1 MHTCGTSMS
10 PPSSVQQVWW
20 RDGLDLQRD
29 GAVQVVESFC
39 SRASPTRSREGEREE
54 GSRAARVGGGGAG
67 GGCAPSPINIE
78 GWEGSPCPSPK
89 PSAGGQGREEWG
101 ASLPPP
107 SRSSPRVSLGFGRM
121 GPMGPCA
128 PAQCVQGTPS

>member
-29 GAVQVVESFC
+29 DAVQVVESFC

-54 GSRAARVGGGGAG
+54 GSRAARLEGKVWGVVR
-67 GGCAPSPINIE
+67 PSPLYIE
-78 GWEGSPCPSPK
+78 GWEPPRP
-89 PSAGGQGREEWG
+89 
-101 ASLPPP
+101 PPP
-107 SRSSPRVSLGFGRM
+107 SLGG
-121 GPMGPCA
+121 GPKEEGVGGKFP
-128 PAQCVQGTPS
+128 PPS

>member
-1 MHTCGTSMS
+1 MHTCGTSTS

-54 GSRAARVGGGGAG
+54 GNRAARVGGGGVWGVRPQPSLYRGVGDQPLPLLQALGPAAKGEGVG
-67 GGCAPSPINIE
+67 G
-78 GWEGSPCPSPK
+78 K
-89 PSAGGQGREEWG
+89 
-101 ASLPPP
+101 
-107 SRSSPRVSLGFGRM
+107 
-121 GPMGPCA
+121 
-128 PAQCVQGTPS
+128 

>member
-1 MHTCGTSMS
+1 MHTCGTSTS

-54 GSRAARVGGGGAG
+54 GSRATRVEEEVWGGAAPQPSIYRGVGAIPNPSPSPRPAAKEGGVGG
-67 GGCAPSPINIE
+67 
-78 GWEGSPCPSPK
+78 K
-89 PSAGGQGREEWG
+89 
-101 ASLPPP
+101 
-107 SRSSPRVSLGFGRM
+107 
-121 GPMGPCA
+121 
-128 PAQCVQGTPS
+128 